1 MKGIIFLLLA
11 LGCVFGDHGSFEIQP
26 RMESMESMEGK
37 EPMESMEG
45 KESMESIESKEPM
58 ESMETKESMES
69 MASKESME
77 SMESM
82 VSKES
87 MESME
92 SMESKESM
100 EGKESMD
107 SMESTESMESM
118 ETMES
123 MNMGKWEIQ
132 PRSTSEEYFSLESN
146 EREPIDVASLSGG
159 KKSLDRNARFSPLEC
174 GVNKTLNYGEYVVIE
189 SPGFGQT
196 LYPNN
201 FQCLWNLII
210 PANSKLMFSC
220 ESFRTLR
227 GDILFLGRRPLFGI
241 SFAGFSLRP
250 FQSPNND
257 AILTMKFKTNR
268 AWRTSG
274 FRCFLDSE
282 EKDFTTTTMTT
293 TAAPG
298 VTTSSNMEKCNCG
311 IPNRSNRIVGGVET
325 ETNEYPWQV
334 ALVSSGGSRPFCG
347 GTLISCSHVL
357 TAAHCTAGSSASS
370 ISVLVGEHRI
380 DDNSF
385 TRVSLSKITD
395 HPDYNSNTLDNDYS
409 ILTLSSPVEFST
421 TVAPACLPADNSK
434 DFAGE
439 MATVSGW
446 GRLSSGGNQPTV
458 LNEVDVTVQ
467 SNSQCMTAYGNSITS
482 NMICAAD
489 AGKDSCQGDSGGPL
503 TTMENG
509 KCAVIGVVSWGY
521 GCAVDGFPGVY
532 ARVTEKMDWILAN
545 TSGTQLSSCTAA
557 DGKFGYGYGYGK

>member
-1 MKGIIFLLLA
+1 MEGKESIESVEGK
-11 LGCVFGDHGSFEIQP
+11 
-26 RMESMESMEGK
+26 ESMESMEGK

-45 KESMESIESKEPM
+45 KESMESMEGKESMESMESKEPM
-58 ESMETKESMES
+58 ESMEATESMEP
-69 MASKESME
+69 KDSME
-77 SMESM
+77 SIA
-82 VSKES
+82 SK
-87 MESME
+87 ESME

-100 EGKESMD
+100 DTME

-132 PRSTSEEYFSLESN
+132 PRSSSEDYFSLESN
-146 EREPIDVASLSGG
+146 EEEPIDVASLSGG

-201 FQCLWNLII
+201 FQCLWNLVI

-220 ESFRTLR
+220 ESFRTFR
-227 GDILFLGRRPLFGI
+227 GDILFLGRRPLFGL

-268 AWRTSG
+268 FWRTTG

-357 TAAHCTAGSSASS
+357 TAARCTAGSSASS

-385 TRVSLSKITD
+385 TRVSVSKITD
-395 HPDYNSNTLDNDYS
+395 HPDYNDNTLDNDYS
-409 ILTLSSPVEFST
+409 ILTLAQPVKFST

-446 GRLSSGGNQPTV
+446 GTLSSGGNQPTV

-467 SNSQCMTAYGNSITS
+467 SNAQCQTAYGSSTTS
-482 NMICAAD
+482 
-489 AGKDSCQGDSGGPL
+489 
-503 TTMENG
+503 
-509 KCAVIGVVSWGY
+509 
-521 GCAVDGFPGVY
+521 
-532 ARVTEKMDWILAN
+532 
-545 TSGTQLSSCTAA
+545 QLFSMRWML
-557 DGKFGYGYGYGK
+557 

>member
-1 MKGIIFLLLA
+1 
-11 LGCVFGDHGSFEIQP
+11 
-26 RMESMESMEGK
+26 MEPMESMEGK

-45 KESMESIESKEPM
+45 KESMESMESKEPKESMEATESMEPKESM
-58 ESMETKESMES
+58 ESMASKESMES

-77 SMESM
+77 SME
-82 VSKES
+82 
-87 MESME
+87 
-92 SMESKESM
+92 
-100 EGKESMD
+100 
-107 SMESTESMESM
+107 T
-118 ETMES
+118 

-132 PRSTSEEYFSLESN
+132 PRSTSEDYFSLESN
-146 EREPIDVASLSGG
+146 EEEPIDVASLSGG
-159 KKSLDRNARFSPLEC
+159 KKSLARNARFSPLEC

-201 FQCLWNLII
+201 FQCLWNLVI

-220 ESFRTLR
+220 ESFRTFW
-227 GDILFLGRRPLFGI
+227 GDILFLGRGRFFGF

-257 AILTMKFKTNR
+257 AIFTMKFITNR
-268 AWRTSG
+268 IWRRTG

-298 VTTSSNMEKCNCG
+298 VTTSTNMEKCNCG

-357 TAAHCTAGSSASS
+357 TAAHGTAGSSASS

-395 HPDYNSNTLDNDYS
+395 HPDYNDNTLDNDYS
-409 ILTLSSPVEFST
+409 ILTLAQPVKFST

-439 MATVSGW
+439 MA
-446 GRLSSGGNQPTV
+446 P
-458 LNEVDVTVQ
+458 
-467 SNSQCMTAYGNSITS
+467 A
-482 NMICAAD
+482 
-489 AGKDSCQGDSGGPL
+489 
-503 TTMENG
+503 
-509 KCAVIGVVSWGY
+509 
-521 GCAVDGFPGVY
+521 
-532 ARVTEKMDWILAN
+532 
-545 TSGTQLSSCTAA
+545 
-557 DGKFGYGYGYGK
+557 

>member
-1 MKGIIFLLLA
+1 MGGILFLLFA

-26 RMESMESMEGK
+26 RMESMESMKSNESMEAMQSMEDK

-45 KESMESIESKEPM
+45 KESI
-58 ESMETKESMES
+58 ESMEGKES
-69 MASKESME
+69 MASKETME
-77 SMESM
+77 SMES
-82 VSKES
+82 
-87 MESME
+87 
-92 SMESKESM
+92 
-100 EGKESMD
+100 KESMD

-132 PRSTSEEYFSLESN
+132 PKSTSEEYFSLESN

-159 KKSLDRNARFSPLEC
+159 KKSLDRYARFSPLEC

-201 FQCLWNLII
+201 FQCLWNLVI

-220 ESFRTLR
+220 ESFRTFR
-227 GDILFLGRRPLFGI
+227 GDILFLGRGRFFGF

-257 AILTMKFKTNR
+257 AILTMKFITNR
-268 AWRTSG
+268 IWRRTG

-311 IPNRSNRIVGGVET
+311 IPNRSNRIVGGVVT

-395 HPDYNSNTLDNDYS
+395 HPDYNDNTLDNDYS
-409 ILTLSSPVEFST
+409 ILTLAQPVKFST
-421 TVAPACLPADNSK
+421 TVSPACLPADNSK

-446 GRLSSGGNQPTV
+446 GTLSSGGNRPTV
-458 LNEVDVTVQ
+458 LNEVDFTVQ
-467 SNSQCMTAYGNSITS
+467 SNAQCQTAYGSSITS

-489 AGKDSCQGDSGGPL
+489 AGKDACQGDSGGPL
-503 TTMENG
+503 SVMENG
-509 KCAVIGVVSWGY
+509 KYAVVGVVSWGF
-521 GCAVDGFPGVY
+521 GCANANFPGVY
-532 ARVTEKMDWILAN
+532 ARVTEKLEEKEKDPMDMDMAMDMDMEN
-545 TSGTQLSSCTAA
+545 NSSASKLCCL
-557 DGKFGYGYGYGK
+557 

>member
-1 MKGIIFLLLA
+1 
-11 LGCVFGDHGSFEIQP
+11 
-26 RMESMESMEGK
+26 MEPMESMEGK

-45 KESMESIESKEPM
+45 KESMESMESKEPK
-58 ESMETKESMES
+58 ESMEATESMEPKESMES

-77 SMESM
+77 SMA
-82 VSKES
+82 SK
-87 MESME
+87 
-92 SMESKESM
+92 
-100 EGKESMD
+100 
-107 SMESTESMESM
+107 ESM

-132 PRSTSEEYFSLESN
+132 PRSTSEDYFSLESN
-146 EREPIDVASLSGG
+146 EKEPIDVASLSGG
-159 KKSLDRNARFSPLEC
+159 KKSLDRYARFSPLEC
-174 GVNKTLNYGEYVVIE
+174 GVNKTLNHGEYVVIE

-201 FQCLWNLII
+201 FQCLWNLVI

-220 ESFRTLR
+220 EYFRTFW
-227 GDILFLGRRPLFGI
+227 GDILFLGRRPFFGF

-257 AILTMKFKTNR
+257 AIFTMKFITNR
-268 AWRTSG
+268 IWRRTG

-282 EKDFTTTTMTT
+282 EKDFTT
-293 TAAPG
+293 
-298 VTTSSNMEKCNCG
+298 SSNMEKCSCG

-395 HPDYNSNTLDNDYS
+395 HPDYNDNTLDNDYS
-409 ILTLSSPVEFST
+409 ILTLAQPVKFST

-446 GRLSSGGNQPTV
+446 GTLSSGGNQPTV

-467 SNSQCMTAYGNSITS
+467 SNAQCQTAYGNSITS

-489 AGKDSCQGDSGGPL
+489 AGKDACQGDSGGPL
-503 TTMENG
+503 SVMENG
-509 KCAVIGVVSWGY
+509 KYAVVGVVSWGF
-521 GCAVDGFPGVY
+521 GCANANFPGVY
-532 ARVTEKMDWILAN
+532 ARVTEKMDWILEN
-545 TSGTQLSSCTAA
+545 TSGTQLSSCAA
-557 DGKFGYGYGYGK
+557 AAAGR

>member
-1 MKGIIFLLLA
+1 MESMESMESTESMESMETMESMEGKE
-11 LGCVFGDHGSFEIQP
+11 S
-26 RMESMESMEGK
+26 MESMESMEGK

-45 KESMESIESKEPM
+45 KEP
-58 ESMETKESMES
+58 
-69 MASKESME
+69 ME

-82 VSKES
+82 DT
-87 MESME
+87 MET
-92 SMESKESM
+92 
-100 EGKESMD
+100 
-107 SMESTESMESM
+107 MESTESMESM

-174 GVNKTLNYGEYVVIE
+174 GVNKTLNHGEYVVIE

-201 FQCLWNLII
+201 FQCLWNLVI

-220 ESFRTLR
+220 ESFRTFW
-227 GDILFLGRRPLFGI
+227 GDILFLGRGRFFGF

-257 AILTMKFKTNR
+257 AILTMKFITNR
-268 AWRTSG
+268 IWRRTG

-298 VTTSSNMEKCNCG
+298 VTTSSNMQKCNCG

-334 ALVSSGGSRPFCG
+334 GLVSSSGSRPWCG
-347 GTLISCSHVL
+347 GTLISNQHVL

-385 TRVSLSKITD
+385 TRVPLSAIT
-395 HPDYNSNTLDNDYS
+395 T
-409 ILTLSSPVEFST
+409 I
-421 TVAPACLPADNSK
+421 
-434 DFAGE
+434 
-439 MATVSGW
+439 
-446 GRLSSGGNQPTV
+446 
-458 LNEVDVTVQ
+458 
-467 SNSQCMTAYGNSITS
+467 
-482 NMICAAD
+482 
-489 AGKDSCQGDSGGPL
+489 L
-503 TTMENG
+503 TTM
-509 KCAVIGVVSWGY
+509 K
-521 GCAVDGFPGVY
+521 
-532 ARVTEKMDWILAN
+532 TL
-545 TSGTQLSSCTAA
+545 
-557 DGKFGYGYGYGK
+557 